1 VTWLIDNNFFLK
13 LMITA
18 PYGSWHSPITG
29 ESVATAKMN
38 LDSVLLD
45 GEDTYWLESRPQ
57 EQGRMVIMHRNRQGH
72 ISQITPAGYS
82 VRNRVHEYG
91 GGAYTAKNGEVYFC
105 NDADQCIYRQI
116 GEAIQL
122 ASPAIKNIHKTK
134 ARRYADLLIDSQH
147 RRLICVYEDHQAPGL
162 EAINAIVSISLDN
175 PEDLKVIVAGA
186 DFYASPCLSPDGK
199 CLAWLS
205 WNHPNMPWDGTVLVM
220 AKFQRDGSLSAPEF
234 VAGGVKES
242 VFQPQWS
249 ATGVLYFVSDRTGW
263 GNLYAWS
270 DHQISPL
277 FHGSVEFGL
286 PQWVFG
292 QSTYGFAG
300 EQIVCTYTQGGIWH
314 LALFD
319 LRGRQFTEIDT
330 SQLDLDSYTE
340 ISQLRVTIDRAVF
353 VGASPDQSP
362 AIVQLTLADL
372 TIEVLKSQPLT
383 LDRSYISQPQTI
395 AFPTPDSQIAYA
407 FYYPPTNPGYQGP
420 AGSLPPL
427 LVKSHGGPTG
437 ATSSQLNM
445 RVQYWTSRGFGYLDV
460 NYRGSTGYG
469 RAYMEKLASQWGL
482 LDVTDCI
489 AAAEYIVT
497 KGLADP
503 HRLAIS
509 GGSAGGYT
517 TLCALTFHR
526 VFQAGASHYGI
537 GDLEALAK
545 DTHKFESRY
554 LDKLVAPYPA
564 AAAVY
569 KARSPINFPEKLA
582 CPTIFF
588 QGLEDAVV
596 PPSQAESMVDALD
609 KQGVPVAY
617 VSFPG
622 EQHGFRQAA
631 NIQRALE
638 GEFYFYSRIF
648 DFEPGEAMQ
657 PVEIKNF

>member
-1 VTWLIDNNFFLK
+1 
-13 LMITA
+13 MITA
-18 PYGSWHSPITG
+18 PYGSWQSPITG

-38 LDSVLLD
+38 LDSVVLD

-57 EQGRMVIMHRNRQGH
+57 EQGRMVIMRCDQQG
-72 ISQITPAGYS
+72 QIQQVTPAGYN

-91 GGAYTAKNGEVYFC
+91 GGAYTVQDGTIYFC
-105 NDADQCIYRQI
+105 NDADQCIYRQM
-116 GEAIQL
+116 GDALQL
-122 ASPAIKNIHKTK
+122 ASPSIKNPNKIK
-134 ARRYADLLIDSQH
+134 ARRYADLLIDKKRQ
-147 RRLICVYEDHQAPGL
+147 RLICVYEDHQAPGL
-162 EAINAIVSISLDN
+162 EAVNAIVSISLDN

-186 DFYASPCLSPDGK
+186 DFYASPCISPDGK
-199 CLAWLS
+199 RLAWLS
-205 WNHPNMPWDGTVLVM
+205 WNHPNMPWDGTVLVT
-220 AKFQRDGSLSAPEF
+220 AKFQRNGSLSAPEF
-234 VAGGVKES
+234 VAGGIKEA

-249 ATGVLYFVSDRTGW
+249 PAGVLHFVSDRTGW
-263 GNLYAWS
+263 GNLYAWQ
-270 DHQISPL
+270 DGHILPL
-277 FHGSVEFGL
+277 CKANVEFGL

-300 EQIVCTYTQGGIWH
+300 EQIICTYTQGGIWH
-314 LALFD
+314 LALLD
-319 LRGRQFTEIDT
+319 LRIWQLTEIDT
-330 SQLDLDSYTE
+330 SQLELESYSE
-340 ISQLRVTIDRAVF
+340 ISQLRVLADRAVF
-353 VGASPDQSP
+353 IGAAPDQNP
-362 AIVQLTLADL
+362 AVVQLTLA
-372 TIEVLKSQPLT
+372 EMMVHVLKAQPLS
-383 LDRSYISQPQTI
+383 LDRSYIAHPQTI
-395 AFPTPDSQIAYA
+395 AFPTHDQQIAYA
-407 FYYPPTNPGYQGP
+407 FYYPPTNPSYQAP

-437 ATSSQLNM
+437 ATSSQLSL

-469 RAYMEKLASQWGL
+469 RAYIEQLAGQWGL
-482 LDVTDCI
+482 MDVADCI
-489 AAAEYIVT
+489 AASEFLVA

-503 HRLAIS
+503 QRLAIS

-554 LDKLVAPYPA
+554 LDKLVAPYPEDA
-564 AAAVY
+564 PVY
-569 KARSPINFPEKLA
+569 KERSPINFPEKLA

-596 PPSQAESMVDALD
+596 PPSQAEAMVAALD

-617 VSFPG
+617 VPFAG

-631 NIQRALE
+631 NIRRALE
-638 GEFYFYSRIF
+638 GEFYFYSQIF
-648 DFEPGEAMQ
+648 DFVPAEAIE
-657 PVEIKNF
+657 PVEIKNFG